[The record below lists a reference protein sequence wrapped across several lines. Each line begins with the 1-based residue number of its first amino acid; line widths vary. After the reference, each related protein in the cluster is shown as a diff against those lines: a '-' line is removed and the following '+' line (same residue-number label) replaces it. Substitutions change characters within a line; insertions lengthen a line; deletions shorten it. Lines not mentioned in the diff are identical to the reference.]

1 MTQPRLTTVA
11 AFDLPAKAEFAKI
24 VLADAG
30 IPAVVTDAQI
40 VAMDWLLSNAVG
52 GIKVQVRVEDAE
64 RAVAVLAD
72 KTGPDGRPRDGGISD
87 DELARQALEAG
98 EASDMDEE
106 PAEAPPERPFGTVA
120 PMPHV
125 PAVTGDPGRRDRDAR
140 RAFVMGWLGI
150 GCPPLSAVGL
160 FFLLCAAFG
169 AGPPLTSR
177 GRFNL
182 FVAALLVGTAM
193 LVTIG
198 LWYGIETTR

>member
-24 VLADAG
+24 VLEDAG
-30 IPAVVTDAQI
+30 IPAVVTDVEI

-72 KTGPDGRPRDGGISD
+72 KTGPDGRPRDGSVSE

-98 EASDMDEE
+98 AEADADEE

-125 PAVTGDPGRRDRDAR
+125 LAVTGDPGRRDRDAR
-140 RAFVMGWLGI
+140 RAFLLGWLGF
-150 GCPPLSAVGL
+150 GCPPVAAVGVY
-160 FFLLCAAFG
+160 FWLCAAFG
-169 AGPPLTSR
+169 DGPPLSPR

-182 FVAALLVGTAM
+182 FVSALLVGAAALVSTA
-193 LVTIG
+193 
-198 LWYGIETTR
+198 LWNGAISR